1 VGLGPVGCGNGQL
14 HPPGCGIRPLVL
26 QQRDHPRGPARS
38 DGAGA
43 LSGALDGA
51 IALGLAYT
59 EAGERVEEIEAVRR
73 ELRCAAAESTV
84 AAIRPR
90 ASLSFM
96 SMPLIAET
104 LFKGNS
110 NQIQRISGLYL
121 HSATIPCTPAGDK
134 LFIIFA
140 FNRNCEVILKLVIA
154 AL

>member
-1 VGLGPVGCGNGQL
+1 M
-14 HPPGCGIRPLVL
+14 L

-51 IALGLAYT
+51 IALDLADA
-59 EAGERVEEIEAVRR
+59 EAGRVQEIEAVRR

-96 SMPLIAET
+96 SMPLIAAT

-110 NQIQRISGLYL
+110 NEIQRISGLYL